1 MGQGAHAEG
10 ARRLIAKLRRAAGL
24 VAGLMFAAV
33 FLIFMLKVVL
43 RYAFA
48 IQLAWADELCAVLF
62 VWIIFWANAFLVPER
77 DQIRFD
83 LAVRALPSRGQ
94 RIADALRTLILAG
107 LVIAALPGA
116 IGYLVFLGNQRTPVL
131 ELRLDLVYACFG
143 IFLVAVALR
152 AVLHL
157 VRLCRSA

>member
-1 MGQGAHAEG
+1 MKFLH
-10 ARRLIAKLRRAAGL
+10 RTAAL

-62 VWIIFWANAFLVPER
+62 VWIIFWANAFIVPER

-83 LAVRALPSRGQ
+83 LVVRALPPRGQ
-94 RIADALRTLILAG
+94 RVADFVRTVVLGGI
-107 LVIAALPGA
+107 VIAALPGS
-116 IGYLVFLGNQRTPVL
+116 IGYIMFLANQRTAVL
-131 ELRLDLVYACFG
+131 ELPLDLVYACFG
-143 IFLVAVALR
+143 LFLVAVAVR
-152 AVLHL
+152 AVLHV